1 MYIILV
7 STAVLLWR
15 KRLIELIPAK
25 EARLE
30 QFTLT
35 VQQLR
40 EKLGEWGG
48 SGKKFNQAKTKEDK
62 QVVVLEAYYM
72 KFLHAEPE
80 KQASNEKTPTPK
92 AAVTTSK
99 QSQKEEVPKS
109 VQIETAKNFKADVSS
124 SILSEEPP
132 PLGKIL
138 VLEKGWLD
146 KILEGEK
153 TLELRKTLIDE
164 KEHMYL
170 AAKDCIYAKCM
181 VSDPIEI
188 CNSDEF
194 ESLMEAHQCTNPPY
208 SFPMVGHRI
217 SKVQKLT
224 PLRFNK
230 LRGAVGRA
238 LYRPLSKGE
247 EGGKEDAPVG
257 ENEGDVPVGE
267 EDVPVVEEGP
277 GSAKTAKPK
286 AKGAKK
292 TGPCA
297 KKKAEQPKKN
307 KKKGPK
313 TAKATEALKLSQPDL
328 LQGQSV
334 KLVDHKE
341 RVLLLPANWGI
352 QYIHESIQYT

>member
-1 MYIILV
+1 M
-7 STAVLLWR
+7 
-15 KRLIELIPAK
+15 
-25 EARLE
+25 
-30 QFTLT
+30 
-35 VQQLR
+35 
-40 EKLGEWGG
+40 
-48 SGKKFNQAKTKEDK
+48 
-62 QVVVLEAYYM
+62 
-72 KFLHAEPE
+72 
-80 KQASNEKTPTPK
+80 
-92 AAVTTSK
+92 
-99 QSQKEEVPKS
+99 
-109 VQIETAKNFKADVSS
+109 SS

>member
-1 MYIILV
+1 MTLVWVQSHIYINTHVYHLGFNRRPPLEETFNRV
-7 STAVLLWR
+7 DT
-15 KRLIELIPAK
+15 AK

-30 QFTLT
+30 QSALT

-164 KEHMYL
+164 RNT
-170 AAKDCIYAKCM
+170 CI
-181 VSDPIEI
+181 
-188 CNSDEF
+188 
-194 ESLMEAHQCTNPPY
+194 
-208 SFPMVGHRI
+208 
-217 SKVQKLT
+217 
-224 PLRFNK
+224 
-230 LRGAVGRA
+230 
-238 LYRPLSKGE
+238 
-247 EGGKEDAPVG
+247 
-257 ENEGDVPVGE
+257 
-267 EDVPVVEEGP
+267 
-277 GSAKTAKPK
+277 
-286 AKGAKK
+286 
-292 TGPCA
+292 
-297 KKKAEQPKKN
+297 
-307 KKKGPK
+307 
-313 TAKATEALKLSQPDL
+313 
-328 LQGQSV
+328 
-334 KLVDHKE
+334 
-341 RVLLLPANWGI
+341 LLPRIASMQSAWSRTRSKFATVMNLN
-352 QYIHESIQYT
+352 H